1 MTDLASIHSAVE
13 GIKSLLPQARE
24 VADQAALEAKAAGT
38 IAADTQQK
46 QALMQ
51 ADISQML
58 GAITDIQ
65 RKNALIQP
73 IQHAID
79 HVEPHVKSAFKKLMA
94 KGDGARLDEHELKA
108 LSVLSSPDGG
118 YFVPRDTSG
127 KLIAKILDSSPVRR
141 YASVQQISGDALEG
155 LYDNGE
161 IDSGW
166 VGEQAARPTTNTS
179 QLGKYRIQAHEMYAA
194 PLITQKLIDDAAID
208 IEAWLINKLTTRFAR
223 AESQAFVTGSGV
235 GQPKGLLAE
244 TFVTTSDKTRAW
256 NTVQKIKTGV
266 SSGFAVSPNS
276 GDALIRMVTAL
287 RPEFRQNA
295 IFAMNRFTLGEVMLL
310 KDSDG
315 RYLWSP
321 DFTMGASGMI
331 LGQRVDASFDHMP
344 DISAGSLSVLF
355 GDIGAAY
362 QIVDRTGIRVTPDP
376 YTKKP
381 FVEMY
386 ATKRVGGQVVN
397 FEAYKALAFEV

>member
-24 VADQAALEAKAAGT
+24 VADQAATEAKAAGA

-46 QALMQ
+46 QAAMQ

-79 HVEPHVKSAFKKLMA
+79 HVEPHIKSAFKKLMA

-127 KLIAKILDSSPVRR
+127 KLIAKIQDSSPVRR

-155 LYDNGE
+155 LYDNDE
-161 IDSGW
+161 ADSGW
-166 VGEQAARPTTNTS
+166 VGEKQSRPATDTPQIGS
-179 QLGKYRIQAHEMYAA
+179 YRIQAHEMYAA
-194 PLITQKLIDDAAID
+194 PLITQKLIDDAAVD
-208 IEAWLINKLTTRFAR
+208 IEAWLINKLTQRFAR
-223 AESQAFVTGSGV
+223 AESDAFVNGDGV
-235 GQPKGLLAE
+235 GKPKGLLAE

-256 NTVQKIKTGV
+256 NSVQKVKTGV
-266 SSGFAVSPNS
+266 SGGFAVSPNG
-276 GDALIRMVTAL
+276 GDALIKLISELHPNFHAA
-287 RPEFRQNA
+287 A
-295 IFAMNRFTLGEVMLL
+295 IFAMNRYTLGQVMLL

-315 RYLWSP
+315 RYLWNP
-321 DFTMGASGMI
+321 DFKSSSGGMI

-344 DISAGSLSVLF
+344 DIGASSKSIIF

-362 QIVDRTGIRVTPDP
+362 QIVDRTGIRITPDP
-376 YTKKP
+376 YTQKP

-397 FEAYKALAFEV
+397 FEAYKVLSFEV